1 MSEMIR
7 IRNMHFEY
15 NPDQPVLH
23 DITLDLD
30 ARATAIIG
38 QNGAGKT
45 TLVKLLKGLLQPTA
59 GEISVCGIRTKEA
72 TVAGL
77 AGRIGLVFQNPND
90 QICKRTVLEEVM
102 FGPLNLKRSTS
113 EAKERAMAAL
123 DMVGLGARREM
134 NPHDLGLSEKK
145 LVSIASIVAMD
156 TDILIL
162 DEPTIAQDD
171 AGKRRIGGIIEQLK
185 RQGKL
190 VLAILHDM
198 DFAAALFERTV
209 VLNRGQVLM
218 DDETRHVFSRPE
230 ILREAGLDT
239 PYATQLGRRWGFPG
253 TVLTAEELIAAM
265 SVKR

>member
-1 MSEMIR
+1 MGEMIH
-7 IRNMHFEY
+7 IRNVHFEY
-15 NPDQPVLH
+15 APGMPVLH
-23 DITLDLD
+23 DVTLDFETQ
-30 ARATAIIG
+30 ATAVIG

-45 TLVKLLKGLLQPTA
+45 TLVKLLKGLLKPTA
-59 GEISVCGIRTKEA
+59 GEITVCGIRTEEA

-90 QICKRTVLEEVM
+90 QICKRTVLDEVM
-102 FGPLNLKRSTS
+102 FGPLNLKRSPA
-113 EAKERAMAAL
+113 EARERAMAAL
-123 DMVGLGARREM
+123 DMVGLTAHGQM

-198 DFAAALFERTV
+198 DFAAAHFERTIV
-209 VLNRGQVLM
+209 MKRGRVLM
-218 DDETRHVFSRPE
+218 DGETRHVFSRQE
-230 ILREAGLDT
+230 ILREACLDT
-239 PYATQLGRRWGFPG
+239 PYATQLGKRWRLPD

-265 SVKR
+265 SAKR

>member
-7 IRNMHFEY
+7 IRKVHFEY
-15 NPDQPVLH
+15 APGMPVLH
-23 DITLDLD
+23 DVTLDFD
-30 ARATAIIG
+30 TQATAVIG

-45 TLVKLLKGLLQPTA
+45 TLVKLLKGLLKPTA
-59 GEISVCGIRTKEA
+59 GEIMVCGIRTEEA

-90 QICKRTVLEEVM
+90 QICKRTVLDEVM
-102 FGPLNLKRSTS
+102 FGPLNLKRSPA
-113 EAKERAMAAL
+113 EARERALAAL
-123 DMVGLGARREM
+123 DMVGLTSHGQM

-156 TDILIL
+156 TDIVIL

-198 DFAAALFERTV
+198 DFAAVHFERTIV
-209 VLNRGQVLM
+209 MNRGRVLM
-218 DDETRHVFSRPE
+218 DDATRHVFSRQE
-230 ILREAGLDT
+230 ILREACLDT
-239 PYATQLGRRWGFPG
+239 PYATQLGKWWGLPG

-265 SVKR
+265 SAKR